1 MVNPIVEAPVQLQAP
16 NIDVQI
22 EPGPVQYKAPPVQ
35 DYFSNLEGKLEARL
49 AKVKS
54 KTPARGKKKTE
65 TWDLPRSV
73 ISDEARKRIVDKIR
87 ERYDYR
93 LKRKAEFQMGRESRP
108 QAPSRVPEPP
118 AVLPTKKAKYIAD
131 VPARKRSGR
140 AGGSGKGRS
149 SGRAPQQFQIVP
161 VA

>member
-35 DYFSNLEGKLEARL
+35 HFISNIEAKLEARL

-54 KTPARGKKKTE
+54 KSAAKAPKKPQ
-65 TWDLPRSV
+65 TWDLPRSAL
-73 ISDEARKRIVDKIR
+73 SDEARKRILDKIR

-93 LKRKAEFQMGRESRP
+93 LKRKAEFQMGREGRP

-118 AVLPTKKAKYIAD
+118 AALPTKKAKYILDA
-131 VPARKRSGR
+131 PAPKRSGR
-140 AGGSGKGRS
+140 AGAVKGRS
-149 SGRAPQQFQIVP
+149 SGRAPQQFQV
-161 VA
+161 VDVT